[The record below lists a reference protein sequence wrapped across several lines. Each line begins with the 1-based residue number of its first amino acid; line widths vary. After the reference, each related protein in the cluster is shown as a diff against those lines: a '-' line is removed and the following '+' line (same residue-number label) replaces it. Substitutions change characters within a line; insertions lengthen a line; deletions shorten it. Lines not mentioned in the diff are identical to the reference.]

1 MTAFIGTFTLARL
14 ALRRDRIKL
23 LGWILGLPAVTAA
36 SAASV
41 VALYDTEPAR
51 VAYATTTAASVVAR
65 AFNGPASGAGIGA
78 IVVAETLATVAVLA
92 ALLST
97 FTVVRHTRQNEET
110 GRAELLGSA
119 VVGRH
124 AGLTAALAV
133 TVGANVLV
141 GVVLALG
148 LIANDLPAEGSF
160 AAGAAIAG
168 VGVAFAALAAV
179 TAQISGGSRGANGL
193 AAAVVG
199 LAFLLRAVGDALGT
213 LTDGGVRVVSAW
225 PSWLS
230 PFGWGNQVRAFD
242 RNLWWVLALPV
253 GLFVAAVA
261 TAFLLT
267 AHRDVGT
274 GMLTTR
280 RGPATAASG
289 LLGPF
294 GLAWRLQRGVLLGWA
309 VAMVVLGVPMG
320 AVGDEV
326 DDLVSDNPAATAL
339 FEQFGGGAGLV
350 DAFLA
355 MMLGFFGL
363 AIGAYAVQALLRMH
377 VEESG
382 GPLEAVLATAVSRS
396 RWIASHVVCAVAGT
410 VALVALA
417 GASTGLGYGLAV
429 GHVAGEVAR
438 IAGAALV
445 QVPAILVLAGLAIA
459 LFGALPRW
467 SAAMSWT
474 ALTAFLLVGQVG
486 VLLDLPQA
494 VLNLSPFTHTPA
506 APAAD
511 PRALPL
517 VALLAVA
524 AVLGGTGLTLFRRRD
539 LAP

>member
-1 MTAFIGTFTLARL
+1 MTAFTGTFTLARL

-23 LGWILGLPAVTAA
+23 PVWILGLPAVTAA

-41 VALYDTEPAR
+41 VALYDTEQAR
-51 VAYATTTAASVVAR
+51 AAYATTTAASVVAR
-65 AFNGPASGAGIGA
+65 AFNGPASGTGIGA
-78 IVVAETLATVAVLA
+78 IVVAETLATVAVLT

-141 GVVLALG
+141 GVVLALT
-148 LIANDLPAEGSF
+148 LMANGLPAEGSF

-168 VGVAFAALAAV
+168 VGGSFAAIAAV

-193 AAAVVG
+193 AATVVG

-230 PFGWGNQVRAFD
+230 PFGWGNQIRAFD
-242 RNLWWVLALPV
+242 RNLWWVLVLPV

-261 TAFLLT
+261 MAFLLT
-267 AHRDVGT
+267 THRDVGT
-274 GMLTTR
+274 GLLAAR
-280 RGPATAASG
+280 RGPANAARG

-294 GLAWRLQRGVLLGWA
+294 GLAWRMHRGVLLGWA

-350 DAFLA
+350 DAYLA

-363 AIGAYAVQALLRMH
+363 TIGAYAVQALLRMR

-396 RWIASHVVCAVAGT
+396 RWMASQVVCAVAGT
-410 VALVALA
+410 VALVLLA
-417 GASTGLGYGLAV
+417 GVSVGLGYGLAV
-429 GHVAGEVAR
+429 GDVAGEVTR

-445 QVPAILVLAGLAIA
+445 QAPASLVLAGLVVAV
-459 LFGALPRW
+459 FGAAPRW
-467 SAAMSWT
+467 SAALSWV
-474 ALTAFLLVGQVG
+474 ALITFLLVGQIG
-486 VLLDLPQA
+486 TLLDLPQS

-506 APAAD
+506 VPAAD

-517 VALLAVA
+517 VVLLAVA
-524 AVLGGTGLTLFRRRD
+524 AALIGAGLALFRRRD
-539 LAP
+539 LTP